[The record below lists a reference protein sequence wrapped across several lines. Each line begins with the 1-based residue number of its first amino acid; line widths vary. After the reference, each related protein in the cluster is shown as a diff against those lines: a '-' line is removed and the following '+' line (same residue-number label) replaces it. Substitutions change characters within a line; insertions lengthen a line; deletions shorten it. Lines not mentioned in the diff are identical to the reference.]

1 MRKTRAA
8 GRNQSRQILLARCFM
23 RDAWGW
29 PQDTLPRAM
38 RESQSY
44 ASGIFLSRDRAPR
57 ESSIMFTRIICC
69 VALLGSVN
77 AMATE
82 EAKPAASPL
91 PQASGTPMEFD
102 SFIVVLLVRPPNAPE
117 RPKAELDQLGEGHMA
132 TIRRLADEG
141 KLLKAGP
148 FEDFSGR
155 NVRGMFILKTDSV
168 DQAREWV
175 ATDPVKAGRLAP
187 EFLKWYV
194 QKGSLKRLLLL
205 LIMIVLLI
213 LS

>member
-1 MRKTRAA
+1 MFVR
-8 GRNQSRQILLARCFM
+8 
-23 RDAWGW
+23 
-29 PQDTLPRAM
+29 
-38 RESQSY
+38 
-44 ASGIFLSRDRAPR
+44 FL
-57 ESSIMFTRIICC
+57 CC
-69 VALLGSVN
+69 AALLGSVN
-77 AMATE
+77 AIAAE
-82 EAKPAASPL
+82 ETKPAASTA

-175 ATDPVKAGRLAP
+175 ATDPLVKAGRLVP
-187 EFLKWYV
+187 EFLKWHV
-194 QKGSLKRLLLL
+194 LKGSLK
-205 LIMIVLLI
+205 
-213 LS
+213 

>member
-1 MRKTRAA
+1 MFIR
-8 GRNQSRQILLARCFM
+8 
-23 RDAWGW
+23 
-29 PQDTLPRAM
+29 
-38 RESQSY
+38 
-44 ASGIFLSRDRAPR
+44 FL
-57 ESSIMFTRIICC
+57 CC
-69 VALLGSVN
+69 AALLGSVN
-77 AMATE
+77 AMGAE
-82 EAKPAASPL
+82 ETKPAVSSA
-91 PQASGTPMEFD
+91 PQASATPMEFD

-132 TIRRLADEG
+132 TIRRLTDEG

-175 ATDPVKAGRLAP
+175 ATDPLVKAGRLVP

-194 QKGSLKRLLLL
+194 LKGSLK
-205 LIMIVLLI
+205 
-213 LS
+213 